1 MANGMIMGDCLQNDN
16 SQLVE
21 LKNMNLRRQTMY
33 SLLLLNL
40 IIPFVMI
47 LVGGILKRH
56 PATDIKSG
64 NGYNTPTSRKSQ
76 EHWNYAQS
84 IAPNNFISL
93 GKVLGVVEIILSI
106 GMFLL
111 QISVNIALT
120 VGICTGIVFL
130 FCGFYKTE
138 IGIKNKFKE

>member
-1 MANGMIMGDCLQNDN
+1 
-16 SQLVE
+16 
-21 LKNMNLRRQTMY
+21 MY

-47 LVGGILKRH
+47 LVGDILKRH

-64 NGYNTPTSRKSQ
+64 NGYNTPTARKSQ

-120 VGICTGIVFL
+120 VGICTGIVFS

>member
-1 MANGMIMGDCLQNDN
+1 
-16 SQLVE
+16 
-21 LKNMNLRRQTMY
+21 MY
-33 SLLLLNL
+33 YLLILNL
-40 IIPFVMI
+40 IIPFVMLI
-47 LVGGILKRH
+47 VGYVLKKN
-56 PATDIKSG
+56 TVKDMKSS
-64 NGYNTPTSRKSQ
+64 NGYNTPTSRKSE
-76 EHWNYAQS
+76 EHWKYAQS